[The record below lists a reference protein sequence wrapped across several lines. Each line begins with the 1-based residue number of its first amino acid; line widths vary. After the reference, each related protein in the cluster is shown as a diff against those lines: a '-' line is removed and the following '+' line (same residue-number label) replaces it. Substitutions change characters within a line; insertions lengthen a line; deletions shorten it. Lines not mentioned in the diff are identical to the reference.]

1 MRDLVFAMELR
12 GVTLAGKSP
21 PRRLSE
27 KELVYQS
34 TVAVRQMKGD
44 NDASLLSSLLSR
56 SHVETND
63 E

>member
-1 MRDLVFAMELR
+1 M
-12 GVTLAGKSP
+12 T
-21 PRRLSE
+21 RRLSE